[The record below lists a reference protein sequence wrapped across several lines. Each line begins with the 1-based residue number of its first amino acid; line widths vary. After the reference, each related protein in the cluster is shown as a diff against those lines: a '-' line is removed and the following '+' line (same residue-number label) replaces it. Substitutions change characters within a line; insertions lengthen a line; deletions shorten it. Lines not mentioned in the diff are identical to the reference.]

1 MNIKKKVK
9 LKIMGD
15 LSIREEAFQ
24 LMLKDSA
31 PVLLQS
37 KYDVHGLYGPYL
49 SEFISREIKANTR
62 KLYKN
67 SLESLLVF
75 CVRAGYNVQELTEG
89 NLLMW
94 KKWLLEKSK
103 LGRTTINT
111 YMICVKSYYRSYNKM
126 RSCYDVSGVLNIL
139 EVEDEFKGEPVN
151 LTEMRMILE
160 ACGKVKAD
168 GSYPL
173 DVFRNRVMIQIVC
186 TTGVRQMVL
195 ENMTWG
201 DIVVRQVRME
211 NRDLEFR
218 HYLQYSKKG
227 KGDRHG
233 TVALSSVCMQGLM
246 EWKKAAENLF
256 GCAAESTW
264 PVFFGLSAGCPQDWE
279 AGPRKMNNS
288 SIRGIITKAM
298 KDAGVYDKGSK
309 TPHKIRHGFA
319 CTVLAETGDK
329 ELVRKM
335 LGHAYIKTTDLYT
348 KMEDKNRMFR
358 VVNDIMD
365 LREKA

>member
-1 MNIKKKVK
+1 MEN
-9 LKIMGD
+9 
-15 LSIREEAFQ
+15 LSLREEAFQ
-24 LMLKDSA
+24 LMLKGSA

-49 SEFISREIKANTR
+49 TEFISREIKANTR

-67 SLESLLVF
+67 SLECLLVF
-75 CVRAGYNVQELTEG
+75 CVKAGYDLQDLTEG

-103 LGRTTINT
+103 LGKTTINT

-126 RSCYDVSGVLNIL
+126 RSCYDVSGVLKIL
-139 EVEDEFKGEPVN
+139 EVEEEFKGEPVN

-160 ACGKVKAD
+160 ACGKNPTD
-168 GSYPL
+168 GS
-173 DVFRNRVMIQIVC
+173 VRMKTMRNRIMVQILC

-233 TVALSSVCMQGLM
+233 TVALSAVCMQGLL
-246 EWKKAAENLF
+246 EWKKATEKLF
-256 GCAAESTW
+256 SQPVESTW
-264 PVFFGLSAGCPQDWE
+264 PVFYGLSYAWQQDLE
-279 AGPRKMNNS
+279 LGPRKMNNS
-288 SIRGIITKAM
+288 SVRGIITLAM
-298 KDAGVYDKGSK
+298 KKAGVYDKGSK

-348 KMEDKNRMFR
+348 KMEDKNRMDM
-358 VVNDIMD
+358 VVNNIMD
-365 LREKA
+365 LREKSVK